1 MSLLWTLLVI
11 FHWLF
16 YAFSDDLWIR
26 VRLVSVWSSHRSL
39 RTHSFLWVLLERICI
54 KHKTFSL
61 EHQKTHTPKWMKA

>member
-39 RTHSFLWVLLERICI
+39 RTLIHFCGFSWNAFVSNIKLLVSNIR
-54 KHKTFSL
+54 KPT
-61 EHQKTHTPKWMKA
+61 HQNG